1 VVWPVIDLIHWGF
14 AIDLA
19 TGAVYITNRSVIK
32 MLIPAFSPSTELSP
46 HKRERRKEAR
56 PQELLDAALSL
67 FVEKGFAATKVEE
80 VALRAGVSK
89 GTLFLY
95 FHSKEDLF
103 KAVIQRN
110 LSDHFPIWNQE
121 FDEFQGSTS
130 EMVSYAM
137 QTWWQ
142 RIGNTTVSGITKLVT
157 SEASNFPEVVKFYE
171 TEVMQPGHTL
181 FKKILQ
187 RGIDSG
193 EFKPFDTD
201 TAVYSLVSVIF
212 FVSMWKHSL
221 SACVTQTRFEPE
233 PFLQSHVQAL
243 MHGWLSTEP

>member
-1 VVWPVIDLIHWGF
+1 MPSPFL
-14 AIDLA
+14 
-19 TGAVYITNRSVIK
+19 
-32 MLIPAFSPSTELSP
+32 SPSPELNQ

-67 FVEKGFAATKVEE
+67 FVEKGFAATRVEE

-110 LSDHFPIWNQE
+110 LSDHFPVWNQE
-121 FDEFQGSTS
+121 FDDFKGSTA

-137 QTWWQ
+137 QTWWHK
-142 RIGNTTVSGITKLVT
+142 IGDTTASGITKLVT
-157 SEASNFPEVVKFYE
+157 SEASNFPDVVKFYE
-171 TEVMQPGHTL
+171 TEVMQPGQTL
-181 FKKILQ
+181 FKRILQ
-187 RGIDSG
+187 RGIDLG
-193 EFKPFDTD
+193 EFKSIDTD

-212 FVSMWKHSL
+212 FISMWKHSL
-221 SACVTQTRFEPE
+221 SACVDHSVFNPE
-233 PFLQSHVQAL
+233 TFLQSHVQAL
-243 MHGWLSTEP
+243 MHGWLKT